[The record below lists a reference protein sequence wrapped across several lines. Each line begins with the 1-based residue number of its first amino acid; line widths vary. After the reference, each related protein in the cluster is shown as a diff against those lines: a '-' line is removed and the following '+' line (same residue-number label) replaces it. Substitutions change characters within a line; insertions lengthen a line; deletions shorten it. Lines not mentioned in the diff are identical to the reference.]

1 MARISSISPIEL
13 LLAIGGPRSDGSI
26 EHEREAQK

>member
-1 MARISSISPIEL
+1 MARIFSIDPIEL
-13 LLAIGGPRSDGSI
+13 LLALVGPRSDGSI